1 MANICSQSTR
11 SNLFIPT
18 RLALATA
25 ALCMSHAASAQ
36 APSSGAPADA
46 APVTTRLAP
55 VTVTG
60 PAMPPVSVAGWGDVP
75 LAELPLQAT
84 VIGATALR
92 DTGARRLADLIGLDA
107 SISDAYNAEGY
118 WDYLTVRGYV
128 LDNRYNFRRDGL
140 PINAETS
147 IALDNKSGVEI
158 LKGLSGVQAGTSA
171 PGGLVNYVVKR
182 PLDTPLRSVSL
193 EWRQAGSVTGALDLS
208 QRFGA
213 DDAFGLRLNAAAAR
227 LDPRVRSARGE
238 RSLLALAGDW
248 RLSADTLLE
257 AELEYSRRSQ
267 PSVPGFS
274 LLGNTVP
281 APVDPRINLNNQPWS
296 LPVVL
301 EGQTASLRWQQRL
314 GNNWRMRIAL
324 ATQRL
329 RSDDRVAFPFG
340 CFDPSPAPDGTYYA
354 DRYCPDGTF
363 DLYDFRSE
371 NERRRVDALEA
382 SVQGQVQTG
391 ALRHALTFGLLQ
403 SRASDRFQRQA
414 FNFAGSGNIAGTAVT
429 PAAPDA
435 IDESTNRDERS
446 TELSVRDAIRLGER
460 TTVWL
465 GARHTRLDRQSVRTD
480 GSRPTDYQQS
490 FTTPWLAASYAFAP
504 GQLVYASWG
513 KAMESEVVPNRDRY
527 VNRGEALAPLTS
539 RQAEV
544 GVKASAAEYDAGVA
558 LFDITRPVTA
568 DIGACDVAGSCT
580 RQFDGSARHRGI
592 EMNAGWRPG
601 PCTFHA
607 AAQWLQARR
616 IGSQNAAING
626 LEPTN
631 VPARTLRLQAQYTPP
646 SLPGL
651 ALQARLSYEGS
662 RAALPDNSAR
672 IDGYTQV
679 ALGTRYEALRGD
691 TRVTWRAGIDN
702 LFDKRAWKESP
713 YQFGHAYLFPL
724 APRTLRLSVQVDL

>member
-1 MANICSQSTR
+1 MANICS
-11 SNLFIPT
+11 NPFIPT
-18 RLALATA
+18 RLALASA
-25 ALCMSHAASAQ
+25 ALCLVNAAQSQSTAT
-36 APSSGAPADA
+36 P
-46 APVTTRLAP
+46 PVTTQLAP
-55 VTVTG
+55 VTVSG
-60 PAMPPVSVAGWGDVP
+60 PALPVAGVSGWGDVP

-84 VIGATALR
+84 VFGSAALR
-92 DTGARRLADLIGLDA
+92 DTGAHRLADLVGLDA

-147 IALDNKSGVEI
+147 IALDNKSSVEI

-171 PGGLVNYVVKR
+171 PGGLVNYAVKR
-182 PLDTPLRSVSL
+182 PLNSPLRSVSL
-193 EWRQAGSVTGALDLS
+193 EWRQAGSVTGAVDLS

-213 DDAFGLRLNAAAAR
+213 GDAFGLRLNAAGAR
-227 LDPRVRSARGE
+227 LDPLQHSARGE
-238 RSLLALAGDW
+238 RSLFALAGDW

-257 AELEYSRRSQ
+257 AEVEVSRRSQ

-274 LLGNTVP
+274 LLGSAVP

-301 EGQTASLRWQQRL
+301 QGETASLRWQQRL
-314 GNNWRMRIAL
+314 AGDWRLRIAL

-340 CFDPSPAPDGTYYA
+340 CFDPNPAPDGSYYA

-371 NERRRVDALEA
+371 NERRRIDAFEA

-391 ALRHALTFGLLQ
+391 GLRHALTFGLLQ
-403 SRASDRFQRQA
+403 SRASDRFQRRA
-414 FNFAGSGNIAGTAVT
+414 FNFAGSGNIAGTALT

-435 IDESTNRDERS
+435 IDENTNRDERS

-460 TTVWL
+460 ATVWL
-465 GARHTRLDRQSVRTD
+465 GLRHTRLDRQSVRTD
-480 GSRPTDYQQS
+480 GSRATGYRQS
-490 FTTPWLAASYAFAP
+490 FTTPWLAASYTFAP

-513 KAMESEVVPNRDRY
+513 KGVESEVAPNRDRY
-527 VNRGEALAPLTS
+527 VNRGEALPPLTS
-539 RQAEV
+539 RQAEI
-544 GVKASAAEYDAGVA
+544 GMKASAADHEWGAAV
-558 LFDITRPVTA
+558 FDIERPVTA
-568 DIGACDVAGSCT
+568 DIGACDIVGSCI

-601 PCTFHA
+601 SWTFHA
-607 AAQWLQARR
+607 AAQWLHARR
-616 IGSQNAAING
+616 KGSQNAAING

-631 VPARTLRLQAQYTPP
+631 VPARTVRLQAQYTPP

-651 ALQARLSYEGS
+651 ALQARLSHEGR
-662 RAALPDNSAR
+662 RAVLPDNSAR

-679 ALGTRYEALRGD
+679 ALGARFETVRGD
-691 TRVTWRAGIDN
+691 TRVTWRAGLDN
-702 LFDKRAWKESP
+702 AFDKRAWKESP

-724 APRTLRLSVQVDL
+724 LPRTLRLSVQVDL